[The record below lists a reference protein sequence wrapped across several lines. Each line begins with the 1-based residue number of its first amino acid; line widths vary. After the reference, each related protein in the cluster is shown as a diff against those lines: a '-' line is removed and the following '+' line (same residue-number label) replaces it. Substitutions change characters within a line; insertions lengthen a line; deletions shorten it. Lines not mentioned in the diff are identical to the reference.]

1 MPRKFKL
8 GRHRK
13 NEERLKSAKKQKI
26 EEALDSCATINI
38 KSLKHRLEAVS
49 GGLPQ
54 GSYFYGYS
62 CMHVSVLYTYR
73 VECHAKR

>member
-54 GSYFYGYS
+54 GTELLLRLFMYARLSAL
-62 CMHVSVLYTYR
+62 HI
-73 VECHAKR
+73 